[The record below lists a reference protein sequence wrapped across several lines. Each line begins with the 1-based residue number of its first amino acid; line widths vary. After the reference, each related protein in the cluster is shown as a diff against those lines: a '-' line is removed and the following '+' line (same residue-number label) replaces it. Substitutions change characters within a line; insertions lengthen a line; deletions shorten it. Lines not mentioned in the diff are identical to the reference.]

1 MSRKRTGV
9 RMQFKHKLWVLGIAG
24 VIASMLSAAVGI
36 YGETTLGAIA
46 ALQQANTQALQQQ
59 MQADMMHDALRG
71 DALQIV
77 QVARAGDTTAMASV
91 TTDLAEHAEVFTA
104 AMRSNQTRELPDRVA
119 QQVQA
124 LLPALDAYLAQA
136 RSLASAA
143 QADPALAEASLA
155 PFQQAYA
162 DLEEPMGRISEA
174 LLAEE
179 QRLGVE
185 TSATGRRVFWI
196 SIVGQVL
203 ISIALLMTTAM
214 LVRVL
219 MRQLG
224 GDPGLVAHI
233 ARRIAGGDLNVPI
246 ALQPGDTRSQLASI
260 HRMQEGLRDHLAKER
275 AIAELNESIRNA
287 LDNASTGVMIAD
299 KGRTVIFANKAMR
312 ATLASVAEDIR
323 RRITGFDPE
332 QIVGMNMDQFHHSPE
347 RQIAVIEQLDKP
359 HYATVSLGRFT
370 FALVTTAVFDGKNQR
385 IGTSVE
391 WRDRTYE
398 AEIEAEVEELVTRAT
413 AGDLSHRLTLTDK
426 VGFFR
431 RHSGHLNELLDR
443 TEEGLYAIEQ
453 VMAALAKGDLSRRV
467 DGNYQGTFGRLQ
479 AAANTSC
486 EQIGAM
492 VSRIIAAAQS
502 INTAAAEIAQG
513 NADLSTRTEQQSA
526 ALEETASS
534 MEELTATVRQNAE
547 NARSANQLASGASE
561 VAVRGGE
568 AVEGVVAVMS
578 EIDQSSRR
586 MGDIIAVID
595 GIAFQTNILALN
607 AAVEAARAGDAGR
620 GFAVVASEVRSLAQR
635 SGQAA
640 KEIRELIQSS
650 VARTVDGGKRVRQ
663 AGETMREI
671 VTSVRRVTD
680 IMGEISA
687 ASAEQSGGI
696 EQVNQ
701 TITHMDETTQQNA
714 ALVEEATAS
723 ARSLEELA
731 GGLMREVSAF
741 TLFDS
746 SKKTQAKRTT
756 TNQADEEIDFDKM
769 VAAHLAW
776 RDRLQSYVEGRG
788 DKLDHALVCRDD
800 ACALGKWIHGPGKSF
815 VREREYDQLLD
826 QHAQFHLCA
835 GEVVKAV
842 DDGKKELAEHLILG
856 KYRHQANQTVS
867 AIRMMRERYH
877 RA

>member
-1 MSRKRTGV
+1 
-9 RMQFKHKLWVLGIAG
+9 MQFKHKLWALGVAG
-24 VIASMLSAAVGI
+24 IIASVLSAAVGL
-36 YGETTLGAIA
+36 YGESALGSIA
-46 ALQQANTQALQQQ
+46 ARQQANTQALQQQ

-71 DALQIV
+71 DALQMV
-77 QVARAGDTTAMASV
+77 QLARSDDRAA
-91 TTDLAEHAEVFTA
+91 LAELATDMAAHAEVFRA
-104 AMRSNQTRELPDRVA
+104 AVAANRQRDLPSDIAQSLQTLQPT
-119 QQVQA
+119 
-124 LLPALDAYLAQA
+124 LDAYLQQAQG
-136 RSLASAA
+136 LAETA
-143 QADPALAEASLA
+143 QRDPAQTEALLSS
-155 PFQQAYA
+155 FQQAYA
-162 DLEEPMGRISEA
+162 ALEAPMGGISDA
-174 LLAEE
+174 LLGEE
-179 QRLGVE
+179 QRLSAE
-185 TSATGRRVFWI
+185 TAATGRRVFWL

-203 ISIALLMTTAM
+203 ISIGLLATTAM
-214 LVRVL
+214 LVSVL

-246 ALQPGDTRSQLASI
+246 ALQAGDTRSQLASI
-260 HRMQEGLRDHLAKER
+260 HRMQEGLREHLAKER
-275 AIAELNESIRNA
+275 ALAGLNQSIRNA

-299 KGRTVIFANKAMR
+299 LDRVIIFANKAMLG
-312 ATLASVAEDIR
+312 TLSTVAEDIR
-323 RRITGFDPE
+323 RHIPDFDPQ
-332 QIVGMNMDQFHHSPE
+332 QIVGMSMDRFHHSPE
-347 RQIAVIEQLDKP
+347 RQIAVLGALDKP
-359 HYATVSLGRFT
+359 HYTTVALGRFT
-370 FALVTTAVFDGKNQR
+370 FALVTTAVLDADGKR

-391 WRDRTYE
+391 WRDRTHE

-413 AGDLSHRLTLTDK
+413 SGDLSHRLTLTDK

-443 TEEGLYAIEQ
+443 TEEGLDAIEQ
-453 VMAALAKGDLSRRV
+453 VMSALAKGDLSRRV
-467 DGNYQGTFGRLQ
+467 DGEYQGTFGRLQ
-479 AAANTSC
+479 QAANTSC
-486 EQIGAM
+486 EQISAM
-492 VSRIIAAAQS
+492 LSRVISAARS
-502 INTAAAEIAQG
+502 ISTSATEIAQG

-561 VAVRGGE
+561 VALRGGE
-568 AVEGVVAVMS
+568 AVEGVVSVMT

-640 KEIRELIQSS
+640 KEIRELIQNSM
-650 VARTVDGGKRVRQ
+650 ARTLDGGKRVRQ
-663 AGETMREI
+663 AGETMRDI
-671 VTSVRRVTD
+671 VSSVKRVTD

-701 TITHMDETTQQNA
+701 TVTQLDETTQQNA
-714 ALVEEATAS
+714 ALVEEASAA

-731 GGLMREVSAF
+731 KALMQEVSAF
-741 TLFDS
+741 TLADPS
-746 SKKTQAKRTT
+746 NRGADGRRAGS
-756 TNQADEEIDFDKM
+756 QADEEVDFDKM

-776 RDRLQSYVEGRG
+776 RDRRQAYVEGRG
-788 DKLDHALVCRDD
+788 DKLEQAVVCRDD
-800 ACALGKWIHGPGKSF
+800 ACALGKWIHGPGKTF
-815 VREREYDQLLD
+815 AREREYDHLLD
-826 QHAQFHLCA
+826 QHAQFHTCA

-842 DDGKKELAEHLILG
+842 DEGKKELAEHLIIG

-877 RA
+877 RT

>member
-1 MSRKRTGV
+1 
-9 RMQFKHKLWVLGIAG
+9 MQFKHKLWALGVAG
-24 VIASMLSAAVGI
+24 IVASVLSAAVGI
-36 YGETTLGAIA
+36 YGEGALGRIA
-46 ALQQANTQALQQQ
+46 AQQQANTRALQQQ

-71 DALQIV
+71 DALQIL
-77 QVARAGDTTAMASV
+77 QLARSGETSV
-91 TTDLAEHAEVFTA
+91 VSAIAAELKAHAEEFTSA
-104 AMRSNQTRELPDRVA
+104 IQSNRQRDLPERVSQLL
-119 QQVQA
+119 QQLQ
-124 LLPALDAYLAQA
+124 PSLDAYLAQA
-136 RSLASAA
+136 QTLADMA
-143 QADPALAEASLA
+143 QSHPAEAEASLA
-155 PFQQAYA
+155 AFQQAYA
-162 DLEEPMGRISEA
+162 ALEDPMGQISDA
-174 LLAEE
+174 LLAEDA
-179 QRLGVE
+179 RLSAE
-185 TSATGRRVFWI
+185 TTETGRRVFWI

-203 ISIALLMTTAM
+203 ISIGLLATTAM
-214 LVRVL
+214 LVGLL

-224 GDPGLVAHI
+224 GDPGQVAHI

-246 ALQPGDTRSQLASI
+246 ALRPDDTRSQLASI
-260 HRMQEGLRDHLAKER
+260 HRMQEGLREHLAKER
-275 AIAELNESIRNA
+275 AVAGLNQSIRNA

-299 KGRTVIFANKAMR
+299 MDRIIIFANKAMLG
-312 ATLASVAEDIR
+312 TLSTVAEDIR
-323 RRITGFDPE
+323 RHVADFNPE
-332 QIVGMNMDQFHHSPE
+332 RIVGTNLDRFHHSPE
-347 RQIAVIEQLDKP
+347 RQIAVLDALDKP
-359 HYATVSLGRFT
+359 HYATVALGRFT
-370 FALVTTAVFDGKNQR
+370 FALVTTAVLDADGKR

-391 WRDRTYE
+391 WRDRTHE

-413 AGDLSHRLTLTDK
+413 SGDLSHRLTLTDK

-443 TEEGLYAIEQ
+443 TEEGLDGIEQ
-453 VMAALAKGDLSRRV
+453 VMSALAKGDLSRRV
-467 DGNYQGTFGRLQ
+467 DGEYQGTFGRLQ
-479 AAANTSC
+479 QAANTSC
-486 EQIGAM
+486 EQISAM
-492 VSRIIAAAQS
+492 LSRVISAARS
-502 INTAAAEIAQG
+502 ISTSATEIAQG

-561 VAVRGGE
+561 VALRGGE
-568 AVEGVVAVMS
+568 AVEGVVSVMT

-640 KEIRELIQSS
+640 KEIRELIQNSM
-650 VARTVDGGKRVRQ
+650 ARTVDGGKRVRQ
-663 AGETMREI
+663 AGETMRDI
-671 VTSVRRVTD
+671 VSSVKRVTD

-687 ASAEQSGGI
+687 ASAEQSSGI
-696 EQVNQ
+696 EQVNVTVTQ
-701 TITHMDETTQQNA
+701 LDETTQQNA
-714 ALVEEATAS
+714 ALVEEASAA

-731 GGLMREVSAF
+731 KALMQEVSVF
-741 TLFDS
+741 TLVDPS
-746 SKKTQAKRTT
+746 SRSARDRRVGS
-756 TNQADEEIDFDKM
+756 QADEEIDFDKM

-776 RDRLQSYVEGRG
+776 RDRLQAYVEGRG
-788 DKLDHALVCRDD
+788 DKLEHAVVCRDD

-815 VREREYDQLLD
+815 GREREYAQLLD

-842 DDGKKELAEHLILG
+842 DDGKKELAEHLIIG

-867 AIRMMRERYH
+867 AIRMMRECYH
-877 RA
+877 RT

>member
-1 MSRKRTGV
+1 
-9 RMQFKHKLWVLGIAG
+9 MQFKHKLWVLGIAG

-323 RRITGFDPE
+323 RRMLHRFRSRADRRNEHGPVSSQSGTADCRHRAARQAALRDRITG
-332 QIVGMNMDQFHHSPE
+332 
-347 RQIAVIEQLDKP
+347 
-359 HYATVSLGRFT
+359 
-370 FALVTTAVFDGKNQR
+370 ALH
-385 IGTSVE
+385 
-391 WRDRTYE
+391 
-398 AEIEAEVEELVTRAT
+398 LC
-413 AGDLSHRLTLTDK
+413 
-426 VGFFR
+426 
-431 RHSGHLNELLDR
+431 SGHHC
-443 TEEGLYAIEQ
+443 
-453 VMAALAKGDLSRRV
+453 RV
-467 DGNYQGTFGRLQ
+467 
-479 AAANTSC
+479 
-486 EQIGAM
+486 
-492 VSRIIAAAQS
+492 
-502 INTAAAEIAQG
+502 
-513 NADLSTRTEQQSA
+513 
-526 ALEETASS
+526 
-534 MEELTATVRQNAE
+534 
-547 NARSANQLASGASE
+547 
-561 VAVRGGE
+561 
-568 AVEGVVAVMS
+568 
-578 EIDQSSRR
+578 
-586 MGDIIAVID
+586 
-595 GIAFQTNILALN
+595 
-607 AAVEAARAGDAGR
+607 
-620 GFAVVASEVRSLAQR
+620 
-635 SGQAA
+635 
-640 KEIRELIQSS
+640 
-650 VARTVDGGKRVRQ
+650 
-663 AGETMREI
+663 
-671 VTSVRRVTD
+671 
-680 IMGEISA
+680 
-687 ASAEQSGGI
+687 
-696 EQVNQ
+696 
-701 TITHMDETTQQNA
+701 
-714 ALVEEATAS
+714 
-723 ARSLEELA
+723 
-731 GGLMREVSAF
+731 
-741 TLFDS
+741 
-746 SKKTQAKRTT
+746 
-756 TNQADEEIDFDKM
+756 
-769 VAAHLAW
+769 
-776 RDRLQSYVEGRG
+776 
-788 DKLDHALVCRDD
+788 
-800 ACALGKWIHGPGKSF
+800 
-815 VREREYDQLLD
+815 
-826 QHAQFHLCA
+826 
-835 GEVVKAV
+835 
-842 DDGKKELAEHLILG
+842 
-856 KYRHQANQTVS
+856 
-867 AIRMMRERYH
+867 
-877 RA
+877 

>member
-1 MSRKRTGV
+1 M
-9 RMQFKHKLWVLGIAG
+9 
-24 VIASMLSAAVGI
+24 
-36 YGETTLGAIA
+36 GAIS
-46 ALQQANTQALQQQ
+46 
-59 MQADMMHDALRG
+59 D
-71 DALQIV
+71 
-77 QVARAGDTTAMASV
+77 
-91 TTDLAEHAEVFTA
+91 E
-104 AMRSNQTRELPDRVA
+104 
-119 QQVQA
+119 
-124 LLPALDAYLAQA
+124 
-136 RSLASAA
+136 
-143 QADPALAEASLA
+143 
-155 PFQQAYA
+155 
-162 DLEEPMGRISEA
+162 

-179 QRLGVE
+179 QRLSAATV
-185 TSATGRRVFWI
+185 ATGKRVFWI
-196 SIVGQVL
+196 SIVGQIL
-203 ISIALLMTTAM
+203 ISLLLLATTAM
-214 LVRVL
+214 LVSAL

-246 ALQPGDTRSQLASI
+246 RLQAGDTRSQLASI
-260 HRMQEGLRDHLAKER
+260 HRMQEGLREHLAQER
-275 AIAELNESIRNA
+275 AVAAENQSIRNA

-299 KGRTVIFANKAMR
+299 MSRKVIFANKAMR
-312 ATLASVAEDIR
+312 ATLATVTDDIR
-323 RRITGFDPE
+323 RRVPEFDAE
-332 QIVGMNMDQFHHSPE
+332 QIIGMSMDRFHHSPE
-347 RQIAVIEQLDKP
+347 RQIAVLENLDKP
-359 HYATVSLGRFT
+359 YYATVSLGRFT
-370 FALVTTAVFDGKNQR
+370 FALVTTAVYDTQGKR
-385 IGTSVE
+385 IGTAVE

-398 AEIEAEVEELVTRAT
+398 AEIEAEVEELLTRA
-413 AGDLSHRLTLTDK
+413 ASGDLSHRLTLTDK

-443 TEEGLYAIEQ
+443 TEEGLDAIEQ
-453 VMAALAKGDLSRRV
+453 VMTALAKGDLSRRV
-467 DGNYQGTFGRLQ
+467 EGDYQGTFGRLQ
-479 AAANTSC
+479 GAANTSC

-492 VSRIIAAAQS
+492 VGRII
-502 INTAAAEIAQG
+502 TAARSISTSASEIAEG

-547 NARSANQLASGASE
+547 NARSANQLTSGASD

-568 AVEGVVAVMS
+568 AVESVVAVMS

-586 MGDIIAVID
+586 MSDIIAVID

-620 GFAVVASEVRSLAQR
+620 GFAVVASEVRTLAQR

-640 KEIRELIQSS
+640 KEIRELIQTS
-650 VARTVDGGKRVRQ
+650 AMHTADGGKRVRE

-671 VTSVRRVTD
+671 VSSVRRVTD

-687 ASAEQSGGI
+687 ASAEQSSGI

-701 TITHMDETTQQNA
+701 TITHMDDTTQQNA

-723 ARSLEELA
+723 ARSLEEQA
-731 GGLMREVSAF
+731 AALMREVSAF
-741 TLFDS
+741 TLLDPTRKVESKRAS
-746 SKKTQAKRTT
+746 S
-756 TNQADEEIDFDKM
+756 NQADEEIDFDKM

-776 RDRLQSYVEGRG
+776 RDRLQAYVEGRG
-788 DKLDHALVCRDD
+788 DKLEHAVVCRDD

-815 VREREYDQLLD
+815 GREREYAQLLD

-842 DDGKKELAEHLILG
+842 DDGKKELAERLIIG

-867 AIRMMRERYH
+867 AIRMMRECYH
-877 RA
+877 RT